1 MDDTYFFLV
10 VILKRWFKKIT
21 LKENRCRM
29 KARNWTSTMVTAVDL
44 DLPASPGVN
53 FSDTGSE

>member
-1 MDDTYFFLV
+1 MDDTYFLSCYSEEMV
-10 VILKRWFKKIT
+10 QKNNVKREYIQDEGTKLDF
-21 LKENRCRM
+21 
-29 KARNWTSTMVTAVDL
+29 TMVTAVDL